1 MLSWAKS
8 DANTNS
14 DSGRQCY
21 AYAIADRAGRDGGPP
36 TRLNL
41 YLFKRY
47 VSVECG
53 QRYRLHTPRR

>member
-8 DANTNS
+8 DANTNP

-41 YLFKRY
+41 YLFKRG
-47 VSVECG
+47 VHVELWE
-53 QRYRLHTPRR
+53 RYRLRP